1 MKITL
6 IQGEVKTLS
15 FNYNVDITGAIFSL
29 ICKGKTGVTKINKVD
44 ADFDKTEIADKKVKI
59 IMDTALLDVGV
70 NYMELKTVWNAD
82 NIDLS
87 EKYILVIK
95 ESLFD

>member
-29 ICKGKTGVTKINKVD
+29 ICKGGTGVTKINKVD
-44 ADFDKTEIADKKVKI
+44 ADFDKTEIAEKTVKI
-59 IMDTALLDVGV
+59 IMDTALLNVGV